1 MQPVALVARHGMLLL
16 GACSVLLQGCSTTT
30 AQPPTVA
37 ATPVSATAANGQY
50 ISWVEHRI
58 DDEGL
63 NVGSGSGVALRGGD
77 GLAMADI
84 DQDGIEDIASVHED
98 SNHLRLAFGT
108 GKPGEWELLTVA
120 QGADVAAIEDVAIGD
135 LDGDGWPDLVA
146 ACEDAHL
153 IFFRNPGR
161 NARTSA
167 WDRLIPE
174 VTQGRGS
181 WLRVFLADL
190 DSDGHLDIIAPNK
203 GSADII
209 DPSANSPTD
218 HPTSAFFLDGD
229 PLEQSS
235 WREQVLYR
243 NGVPNTAMPVD
254 IDNDG
259 DMDVLAAERLT
270 QHLAMLEIVGSTHD
284 GVSVRAHP
292 IAIAAGPGTAPGW
305 RASSGALQ
313 SVFADLDGDGGQD
326 LVAAFTETGATGS
339 NSNPLFALGWL
350 RRPAS
355 LDQPWTYFRIG
366 DTLPDVIIGIS
377 LADIDGDGDLDAMT
391 GGYSGLN
398 IMTGAYSGATRHAD
412 DPRVTPSSTVGRM
425 AWFENP
431 GDPREAWRRHD
442 ISRQVRGMYDAFVAR
457 DLDHDGD
464 MDFVATRGNTGNLDG
479 VFWLEQVRSREPRPA
494 FIPAHPQDSRALPLP
509 PENWRENYDA
519 SSTFEPPKSTQRP

>member
-1 MQPVALVARHGMLLL
+1 MQPLDADACHGIFLA
-16 GACSVLLQGCSTTT
+16 GACATLLQACSTTHPT
-30 AQPPTVA
+30 TTGQPTVA
-37 ATPVSATAANGQY
+37 ATPVTATAADGQY
-50 ISWVEHRI
+50 ISFIEHRI

-63 NVGSGSGVALRGGD
+63 NGGIALRGGD

-84 DQDGIEDIASVHED
+84 DLDGHEDIASVHED

-108 GKPGEWELLTVA
+108 GKLGKWELLTVA

-174 VTQGRGS
+174 DTQGRGS

-209 DPSANSPTD
+209 DPSANSSAD
-218 HPTSAFFLDGD
+218 HPTSVFFLDGD

-259 DMDVLAAERLT
+259 DLDVLAAERMT
-270 QHLAMLEIVGSTHD
+270 QQLVMLENAGATPGGIAMHD
-284 GVSVRAHP
+284 YGVS
-292 IAIAAGPGTAPGW
+292 IAPGFATASGW
-305 RASSGALQ
+305 RATSGALQ
-313 SVFADLDGDGGQD
+313 SAFADLDGDGRQD
-326 LVAAFTETGATGS
+326 LVAAFTETGATGD
-339 NSNPLFALGWL
+339 NSPPLLALGWL

-377 LADIDGDGDLDAMT
+377 LADIDSDGDLDAMT

-464 MDFVATRGNTGNLDG
+464 MDFVATRGNSGNLDG
-479 VFWLEQVRSREPRPA
+479 VFWLEQLRTPEPRPA
-494 FIPAHPQDSRALPLP
+494 FVPAHRNDSRALPLP
-509 PENWRENYDA
+509 PANWREHYDA
-519 SSTFEPPKSTQRP
+519 ASTFTPPKSTQQP